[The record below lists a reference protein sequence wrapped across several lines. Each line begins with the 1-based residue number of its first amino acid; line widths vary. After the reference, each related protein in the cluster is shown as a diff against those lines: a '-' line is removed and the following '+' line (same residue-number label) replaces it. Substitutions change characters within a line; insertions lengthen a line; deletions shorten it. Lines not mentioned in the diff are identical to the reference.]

1 MSSYFFVKEVNNQ
14 TNMMPHSWIIIRYT
28 HFSIQKFI
36 YWFDSIIAVCM
47 HLSSYLP
54 HIMYLSVFMKLMSVC
69 VLYLFWRCSKT
80 VFLLF
85 QSYVTFT
92 HEFALARMNQEE
104 SNTQNVMIGNE
115 GEKRKI
121 FFLDLTTNKT
131 RSTASNDWL
140 KRDDDVKL
148 HRGGAC
154 KGYYVIA
161 TGAELN

>member
-1 MSSYFFVKEVNNQ
+1 M
-14 TNMMPHSWIIIRYT
+14 
-28 HFSIQKFI
+28 
-36 YWFDSIIAVCM
+36 
-47 HLSSYLP
+47 
-54 HIMYLSVFMKLMSVC
+54 
-69 VLYLFWRCSKT
+69 
-80 VFLLF
+80 F

>member
-1 MSSYFFVKEVNNQ
+1 
-14 TNMMPHSWIIIRYT
+14 
-28 HFSIQKFI
+28 
-36 YWFDSIIAVCM
+36 
-47 HLSSYLP
+47 
-54 HIMYLSVFMKLMSVC
+54 
-69 VLYLFWRCSKT
+69 
-80 VFLLF
+80 
-85 QSYVTFT
+85 
-92 HEFALARMNQEE
+92 MNQEE

-121 FFLDLTTNKT
+121 FFLNLTTNKT